1 MMPVTA
7 TGSARSTAVTSIPAV
22 ASVSATAGGA
32 SRASRAP
39 AAAATTIASVSSS
52 ASVPSVPS
60 VPSITPITS
69 AAAATSAASTPSIS
83 TGDWNW
89 NRLGTLI
96 AASRRTSRSSP
107 VTSTVVRTSAA
118 RLNDRLELTSAIG
131 AFIARRAVDNIGW
144 AFVPDVTW
152 LRVWAGIGNGHASL
166 DGLSGCRSRSSTW
179 EGFIYDLGIVS
190 LVQVVDGPSLDRGT
204 STGSLGPVGWI
215 TPLIAES
222 VINLYNAVG
231 DGPWGEVKTVTDTA
245 VSTEADNVAV

>member
-22 ASVSATAGGA
+22 ASVSATASGA
-32 SRASRAP
+32 STASRAP

-52 ASVPSVPS
+52 ASVPSVS
-60 VPSITPITS
+60 SITSITS
-69 AAAATSAASTPSIS
+69 AAAAASTPSIS

-89 NRLGTLI
+89 NRLGSLI

-131 AFIARRAVDNIGW
+131 ALVAIRTVGNIGW
-144 AFVPDVTW
+144 AFVPDITW
-152 LRVWAGIGNGHASL
+152 LRVWAGVGNGHASL

-222 VINLYNAVG
+222 VINLCNAVG
-231 DGPWGEVKTVTDTA
+231 DGPWGEIKTVTDTA